1 MILVTG
7 ASGFLGGHVALALA
21 SRNVT
26 FRALVRSGEA
36 PPGFEASVVRLDLED
51 EVATAELVAEVKP
64 HVVVHCAAEA
74 AVAACAADPGRARR
88 LNVELP
94 ARLARLCRGLG
105 AHLVFVSTDMVF
117 DGEHA
122 PYTETDPTSP
132 GTVYGLTKRD
142 AEQEVLAVLPSATV
156 ARLPLLYGDS
166 ATSRV
171 SFQARV
177 AADLRAGKRV
187 HLFHDEHRTPLEV
200 REAARRLVLLAEAR
214 TSGIVHLPGP
224 SRMSRMDLGRELCA
238 AIGASPDLLVP
249 VSRTSVPGEPRP
261 RDLSLTTGHVD
272 GLRFA

>member
-1 MILVTG
+1 MIVVTG

-21 SRNVT
+21 SREQP

-36 PPGFEASVVRLDLED
+36 PPGLAAGAVLRLDLED
-51 EVATAELVAEVKP
+51 DLATAELFGDLRP
-64 HVVVHCAAEA
+64 SVVVHCAAEA
-74 AVAACAADPGRARR
+74 AVAACAADPERARR

-94 ARLARLCRGLG
+94 ARLASLCRTLG
-105 AHLVFVSTDMVF
+105 AHLVVVSTDMVF

-132 GTVYGLTKRD
+132 TTVYGSTKRD
-142 AEQEVLAVLPSATV
+142 GELAVLALQPSATV

-177 AADLRAGKRV
+177 AADLRAGKPVR
-187 HLFHDEHRTPLEV
+187 LFVDEHRTPLEV
-200 REAARRLVLLAEAR
+200 RAAAARLLALAETRAE
-214 TSGIVHLPGP
+214 GVVHLPGP
-224 SRMSRMDLGRELCA
+224 SRASRMDLGRELCA
-238 AIGASPDLLVP
+238 AIGADPRLLVP

-261 RDLSLTTGHVD
+261 RDLSLATVREAPRD
-272 GLRFA
+272 A